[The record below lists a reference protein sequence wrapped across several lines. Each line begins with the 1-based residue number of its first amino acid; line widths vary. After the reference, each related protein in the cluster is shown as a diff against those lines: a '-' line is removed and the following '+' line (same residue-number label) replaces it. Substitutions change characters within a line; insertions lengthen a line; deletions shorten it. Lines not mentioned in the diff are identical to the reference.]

1 MALKGGT
8 YIMKCPIDLKKLMNT
23 TTATRVD
30 NPKPPDSAVQPI
42 EDPYVH
48 TKLLQQVCTVCEFGA
63 IDSDDQFYC
72 DLGKAP
78 SKCSTC
84 VEALQNIL
92 KILHI
97 PPCHFTKNGL

>member
-1 MALKGGT
+1 M
-8 YIMKCPIDLKKLMNT
+8 PRNFIDLQPSN
-23 TTATRVD
+23 RVSY
-30 NPKPPDSAVQPI
+30 PAPPDPAVQPTPAALV
-42 EDPYVH
+42 EDPYVR

-78 SKCSTC
+78 SKCTLC

-97 PPCHFTKNGL
+97 PPCHFS